1 MKPSHKR
8 KIQEMLKMG
17 FSKKTLSLMTES
29 QVTVLL
35 EKLKKSETK
44 EEVKVVQK
52 PSFEITGDGSG
63 TLPPNPKGYQ
73 VTTKA
78 GKTVATPM
86 EETKKNKKKIEKN
99 PWAICTTSLGLEG
112 KKKDD
117 YTKKEKVNFE
127 KCVMGVKKKVNE
139 GKNPVEYLIESKM
152 EQLIEKHLSPKMTK
166 GEMLKLIENKKRI
179 KLPIGKL
186 TSMSKSLGE
195 DTKTA
200 PAPVKTPTT
209 TPKKTP
215 STPFRPKPGVQ
226 PKPKA
231 GKKRLPDY
239 LKFDELNIKFKD

>member
-17 FSKKTLSLMTES
+17 FSNKTLSLMTES
-29 QVTVLL
+29 QVTILL
-35 EKLKKSETK
+35 EKLKKSENK
-44 EEVKVVQK
+44 EEVKQVQK
-52 PSFEITGDGSG
+52 TSFEIEGDGSG
-63 TLPPNPKGYQ
+63 MLPPNPKGYNL
-73 VTTKA
+73 TSKG

-86 EETKKNKKKIEKN
+86 EENKKKSKKSKN
-99 PWAICTTSLGLEG
+99 PWAICTSSLGLEG

-117 YTKKEKVNFE
+117 YTKKEKSNFE
-127 KCVMGVKKKVNE
+127 KCVLGVKEKINE
-139 GKNPVEYLIESKM
+139 GKNPVEYIIEAKM
-152 EQLIEKHLSPKMTK
+152 EQLIEKHLSPKITK
-166 GEMLKLIENKKRI
+166 SEMLKLIEEKK
-179 KLPIGKL
+179 KLNLPIGKI

-215 STPFRPKPGVQ
+215 STPFRPKPGTQ

-231 GKKRLPDY
+231 GKKRLPDF